1 MFVLLILIVIL
12 QLMHADRLVDLILN
26 VKMMGIVSQMNLIK
40 DGNVYVNKIFTAK
53 NVKRVSI
60 SFYSLY
66 FRWKYFSND
75 IMITH
80 SISRLILKYT

>member
-1 MFVLLILIVIL
+1 MFVLLILCVIL

-66 FRWKYFSND
+66 FQWKY